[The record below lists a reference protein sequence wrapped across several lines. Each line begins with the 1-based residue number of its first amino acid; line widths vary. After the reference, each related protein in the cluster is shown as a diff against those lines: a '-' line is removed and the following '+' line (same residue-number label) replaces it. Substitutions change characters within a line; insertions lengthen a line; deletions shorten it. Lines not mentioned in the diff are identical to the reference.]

1 MTDILI
7 YGDTIRS
14 PEVRHELPLTIPD
27 PFLYAER
34 EGVRSVY
41 ISSLEIARLR
51 ALGGPEAHPY
61 EEVGY
66 DELIASG
73 IRREEIHKPLVA
85 NATVPVKFLVA
96 LTITVN
102 IVFLAP
108 FTDCVRGVTD
118 TENSPLPPRLAQLES
133 TAATKKTQQK
143 ATPTNGFHGH
153 CFMRILQARV

>member
-1 MTDILI
+1 VEDVVEIVSVDVPEPLI
-7 YGDTIRS
+7 GLLKLA
-14 PEVRHELPLTIPD
+14 V
-27 PFLYAER
+27 A
-34 EGVRSVY
+34 SV
-41 ISSLEIARLR
+41 
-51 ALGGPEAHPY
+51 G
-61 EEVGY
+61 
-66 DELIASG
+66 
-73 IRREEIHKPLVA
+73 KPLVA